1 MCLLNKQR
9 YHCGVNACNFLP
21 VGTQVD
27 AVGNPVKVNKL
38 RGKTN
43 TTLAPV
49 CFVKSRLL
57 ANLCNFLQTSACA

>member
-1 MCLLNKQR
+1 M
-9 YHCGVNACNFLP
+9 
-21 VGTQVD
+21 GTQVD

-49 CFVKSRLL
+49 YVLL
-57 ANLCNFLQTSACA
+57 NRDYWRTSVTSYKQVCVCITLEIVSM